1 MNSGSQLSRMLYQ
14 SYLVSGSQLSRLLSS
29 DAGTLGWSDPVSHDC
44 GSFVECGPTI
54 MPHSPAKSIFR
65 LHVISSVHTH
75 MASQYE
81 RQISK
86 WGKTANCLYFLPKK
100 TDLKSLPKRMNTWPK
115 RTWWRWR
122 VMWKAKSY
130 FQRNKGRVA
139 TTEFS
144 NWIGQ
149 FPQMPLQGRYSGLLT
164 GEWT

>member
-75 MASQYE
+75 IHTLKRILYTSSCRLLNSRGIAYSAINIWNNMNLFAIVYIHLATCGDLTRLPWTPSLSPVHLPQPEVLLASLATNHRY
-81 RQISK
+81 K
-86 WGKTANCLYFLPKK
+86 V
-100 TDLKSLPKRMNTWPK
+100 
-115 RTWWRWR
+115 RTWTWRPW
-122 VMWKAKSY
+122 
-130 FQRNKGRVA
+130 
-139 TTEFS
+139 
-144 NWIGQ
+144 
-149 FPQMPLQGRYSGLLT
+149 
-164 GEWT
+164 

>member
-75 MASQYE
+75 TY
-81 RQISK
+81 IYICDTCLHVYIYIYTYTIIHILSK
-86 WGKTANCLYFLPKK
+86 NDCSPSKLSARVTANIRKPQGGKSSSRNLGLMTLMDIK
-100 TDLKSLPKRMNTWPK
+100 TQ
-115 RTWWRWR
+115 RTRAMSEANLRIYWNHTLW
-122 VMWKAKSY
+122 
-130 FQRNKGRVA
+130 
-139 TTEFS
+139 
-144 NWIGQ
+144 
-149 FPQMPLQGRYSGLLT
+149 
-164 GEWT
+164 